1 MAFAPRGA
9 IPVNQAHRMPGQ
21 GFGVFFGICDG
32 RGAAHKLRGRAI
44 VRANSHQTPQY
55 IGDMR
60 AKDAPVSVYFV
71 EHHIAQ
77 VLKKTRPAWVVGQH
91 ALVQHIGIAQNHPSL
106 FAQCFALVG
115 RRVSIVS
122 AQRKFQLFV

>member
-1 MAFAPRGA
+1 
-9 IPVNQAHRMPGQ
+9 MPGQ

-60 AKDAPVSVYFV
+60 AKDPSVSVYFV
-71 EHHIAQ
+71 EYYIAQ
-77 VLKKTRPAWVVGQH
+77 VLKKTRPARVVGQH
-91 ALVQHIGIAQNHPSL
+91 ALMQHIGIAQDHLSL

-115 RRVSIVS
+115 RRISVIS
-122 AQRKFQLFV
+122 AQSKFQLCV